1 MLPARRRKILL
12 STAAIIAAPRLFA
25 QPSAMPRIA
34 LLSGGRQS
42 DSASL
47 INALLEGLRA
57 LGYHEG
63 RTIEIDAR
71 YADYSATQA
80 QRLAA
85 EIAARRPALIVTNG
99 GGIEPAIRL
108 SPALPV
114 VFVHSGNPVDAGFAD
129 SLSRPGRNATGVS
142 LMALDL
148 IAKRM
153 ELLKQLRPGM
163 RRVAFLAS
171 PEHAGQQ
178 REFAASRAAA
188 EQVGVDVAYHQART
202 PEELAAALP
211 KVVEGKPDGAMLFS
225 DALMFGQRQGL
236 ATFFLTHRIP
246 SAAGYSAF
254 PDSGHVLSYGPER
267 LAVWRRV
274 ADFVDRIIKGARPA
288 DMPIELPT
296 LFELVINRRS
306 ASAMSLTLPQGLLV
320 GADRIID

>member
-108 SPALPV
+108 SPARCHRACWSAPIASSIDGPLPV
-114 VFVHSGNPVDAGFAD
+114 A
-129 SLSRPGRNATGVS
+129 
-142 LMALDL
+142 
-148 IAKRM
+148 
-153 ELLKQLRPGM
+153 
-163 RRVAFLAS
+163 
-171 PEHAGQQ
+171 
-178 REFAASRAAA
+178 
-188 EQVGVDVAYHQART
+188 
-202 PEELAAALP
+202 
-211 KVVEGKPDGAMLFS
+211 
-225 DALMFGQRQGL
+225 
-236 ATFFLTHRIP
+236 IP
-246 SAAGYSAF
+246 
-254 PDSGHVLSYGPER
+254 
-267 LAVWRRV
+267 
-274 ADFVDRIIKGARPA
+274 
-288 DMPIELPT
+288 
-296 LFELVINRRS
+296 
-306 ASAMSLTLPQGLLV
+306 
-320 GADRIID
+320 

>member
-1 MLPARRRKILL
+1 MGPARRREIVFA
-12 STAAIIAAPRLFA
+12 TGAVIAAPGVLA
-25 QPSAMPRIA
+25 QPRPLPRIA

-42 DSASL
+42 DSANSFS
-47 INALLEGLRA
+47 ALLDGLRA
-57 LGYHEG
+57 LGYQEG

-71 YADYSATQA
+71 YADYSAAQA
-80 QRLAA
+80 QRLAS
-85 EIAARRPALIVTNG
+85 EIASRKPALIVTSG
-99 GGIEPAIRL
+99 SGIEPAIRL
-108 SPALPV
+108 SPALAV

-129 SLSRPGRNATGVS
+129 SLARPGRNATGIS

-153 ELLKQLRPGM
+153 EHLKQLQPAM

-188 EQVGVDVAYHQART
+188 ELAGVDVTYLEART

-211 KVVEGKPDGAMLFS
+211 KVVEARPGGALLFS
-225 DALMFGQRQGL
+225 DALMYGQRQAL
-236 ATFFLTHRIP
+236 AAFFLTHKIP

-274 ADFVDRIIKGARPA
+274 ANFVDRIIKGAQPSE
-288 DMPIELPT
+288 MPIELPT
-296 LFELVINRRS
+296 TFELVINRRS
-306 ASAMSLTLPQGLLV
+306 ATAMGLTVPRELLV
-320 GADRIID
+320 SADRLVD